1 MLPSPVKIMSVRFP
15 SPVSVSLCALLVGL
29 VTYCACAPG
38 AHAQETETLVGGRSS
53 FGGFGG
59 PVVKASPIAD
69 GTGVFVGA
77 RGGWIINARPGH
89 TFVLGGGGYGLVN
102 DIATGTVNA
111 DDQPLYLSMSYGGF
125 EVEYVNNTTKLFHFS
140 VLTFVGTGTAVAREK
155 DADPDFEGAERF
167 FVFEPTAN
175 AIVNFASF
183 FRAGAGV
190 GYRFVNGARVPG
202 LSDASLSG
210 IAATVTFKFGS
221 F

>member
-1 MLPSPVKIMSVRFP
+1 MSVRRP
-15 SPVSVSLCALLVGL
+15 SAVFVSAFALLAALAIG
-29 VTYCACAPG
+29 CSPR
-38 AHAQETETLVGGRSS
+38 AHAQEAETLVGGRSS

-59 PVVKASPIAD
+59 PVVKVSPVVD
-69 GTGVFVGA
+69 GTGVFVGG

-102 DIATGTVNA
+102 DIATGTVNE

-125 EVEYVNNTTKLFHFS
+125 EVEYVNNTTKLIHFS
-140 VLTFVGTGTAVAREK
+140 VLTFVGTGAAVAREK
-155 DADPDFEGAERF
+155 DADPDFDGAERF